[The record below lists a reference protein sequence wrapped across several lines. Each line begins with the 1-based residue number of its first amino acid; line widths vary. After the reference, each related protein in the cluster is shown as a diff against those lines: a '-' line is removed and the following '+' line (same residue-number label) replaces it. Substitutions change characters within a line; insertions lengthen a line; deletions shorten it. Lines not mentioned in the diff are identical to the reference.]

1 MTDNQRKH
9 PRRELLVDVQLSFLA
24 YEPTPA
30 KTRDVSEG
38 GMFLN
43 VEDSSKYHI
52 GEKLHLKYK
61 DPFHENTNTII
72 DAIVV
77 RITSDGIDI
86 NFPES
91 VNPIRVGWLK

>member
-1 MTDNQRKH
+1 MAENQRKH

-30 KTRDVSEG
+30 KTRDISEG
-38 GMFLN
+38 GMFLEVDN
-43 VEDSSKYHI
+43 SSEYQI
-52 GEKLHLKYK
+52 GEKLHLKYR
-61 DPFHENTNTII
+61 DPFHGNTDTII

-77 RITSDGIDI
+77 RITSDGIGI

-91 VNPIRVGWLK
+91 ANPIKLG